1 MKKLISIMLIL
12 VLAAGTFAIA
22 GCGND
27 EKSSDA
33 SGDSSQSETE
43 AEKKLETA
51 KVSKFEAYLTYD
63 PEKYIYDKDLLELF
77 YKDDENKYIYGAV
90 FDETEL
96 KREKEQF
103 EGRAG
108 KTNLKEVSY
117 GELKLNNFDSKTVTY
132 KSNGNYSK
140 EYFIVFD
147 EKIGG
152 WAAGAKLFSCLG
164 ADKSFEPQMDE
175 LAKTLEVKPEKKSE
189 DK

>member
-63 PEKYIYDKDLLELF
+63 PDEYVYDADLLELF
-77 YKDDENKYIYGAV
+77 YKADEDKYIYGAV
-90 FDETEL
+90 FDGEPQNEFLLNGVTNSDPIALLIARNGSESYAEAAGRVFFGDNAPNAREL
-96 KREKEQF
+96 KR
-103 EGRAG
+103 A
-108 KTNLKEVSY
+108 
-117 GELKLNNFDSKTVTY
+117 
-132 KSNGNYSK
+132 
-140 EYFIVFD
+140 
-147 EKIGG
+147 
-152 WAAGAKLFSCLG
+152 LG
-164 ADKSFEPQMDE
+164 A
-175 LAKTLEVKPEKKSE
+175 
-189 DK
+189 

>member
-1 MKKLISIMLIL
+1 MKKLISIMLVL
-12 VLAAGTFAIA
+12 VLAAGTFVIA
-22 GCGND
+22 GCSNN
-27 EKSSDA
+27 ENP
-33 SGDSSQSETE
+33 SGDSGSDSSDQSS
-43 AEKKLETA
+43 KLEKA

-77 YKDDENKYIYGAV
+77 YKDDENKYIYGAA

-96 KREKEQF
+96 KRENEQF

-175 LAKTLEVKPEKKSE
+175 LAKTLEVNPERKTE
-189 DK
+189 DQ

>member
-1 MKKLISIMLIL
+1 MLVL
-12 VLAAGTFAIA
+12 VLAAGTFVIA
-22 GCGND
+22 GCSNN
-27 EKSSDA
+27 ENP
-33 SGDSSQSETE
+33 SGDSGSDSSDQSSTL
-43 AEKKLETA
+43 EKA

-63 PEKYIYDKDLLELF
+63 PEKYTYDEDLLELF

-175 LAKTLEVKPEKKSE
+175 LAKTLEVNPERKTE
-189 DK
+189 DQ

>member
-1 MKKLISIMLIL
+1 MKKLISIMLVL

-22 GCGND
+22 GCANN
-27 EKSSDA
+27 ENSSSDQG
-33 SGDSSQSETE
+33 SDSSDQSS
-43 AEKKLETA
+43 KLEKA

-175 LAKTLEVKPEKKSE
+175 LAKTLEVNPERKTE
-189 DK
+189 DQ